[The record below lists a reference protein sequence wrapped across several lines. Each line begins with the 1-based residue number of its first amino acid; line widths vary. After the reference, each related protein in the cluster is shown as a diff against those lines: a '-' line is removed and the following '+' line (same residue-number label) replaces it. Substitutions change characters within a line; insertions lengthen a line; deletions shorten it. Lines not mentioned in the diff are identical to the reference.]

1 MPNLTLRGP
10 GKLGATECDEHF
22 TAAIVARL
30 AAVPE
35 DVAKVEGPRLAAMV
49 LPARRALWRLLEQ
62 HRPLALAA
70 ALRDRLSTSDQTGKG
85 GVRELREALA
95 DWLDPPLRC
104 RRCARPIRDRHNPEP
119 CRLSPDRGLHAQRRT
134 PRAPLPCRARTG
146 RAHHASRAVGTRNA
160 YGRLLDGSTLALFTP
175 VQADP
180 PCMAAAAAMAA
191 AKSKGKPA
199 STSTTS
205 KPPKDAAAKMSMH
218 GGPSAYDLAVD
229 RDCRILL
236 AALATPPVYHGP
248 PTREEDARARTLA
261 AARRAFERALE
272 QAMRHNGRLVLGVQA
287 RYFTPKGSVTRAD
300 LLQGG
305 LLGLRRALL
314 DYDSR
319 VAKISTYAINW
330 IYQGMGEV
338 FSGRDA
344 VAVPD
349 WARRMRVDVEEAG
362 VDPSALLGALE
373 ALPEAWGLQD
383 EPDPRANPPPPPLSP
398 WALMAA
404 CYDLAEAVLPGALA
418 AHAAEVRRLERKPDD
433 AAADDVVSPP
443 LPTDHSLAEIFAR
456 AAVGP
461 SRKPRPSERA
471 ERARERVSLA
481 VAQALGLGERAKG
494 GALLTAL
501 RFGASQ
507 VVVAT
512 ADGERDDAHGGGG
525 DDSASAGAGR
535 KDRIPEHLRED
546 SDDVEAR
553 AAEEQELHARWRLLL
568 RALEA
573 VRKDNPEAAEVV
585 RRRHGLDGGD
595 PETFEGIAES
605 GLVCTGRMP
614 CRESVRKMYAAATK
628 RMEAAVQAGLDA
640 AVDAVADS
648 STIAPPVVMS
658 EATMRALATFARRRG
673 ASLPLASPVAVAAG
687 RPVIRPARAAKAAR
701 ALAVLPHDDAVHH
714 AGDVQHRVAHLADL
728 PA

>member
-35 DVAKVEGPRLAAMV
+35 DVAKVEGPRLAGLV
-49 LPARRALWRLLEQ
+49 LPARRALWRLMEQ
-62 HRPLALAA
+62 YRPLALAA
-70 ALRDRLSTSDQTGKG
+70 ALRDRLATSDQTGKG

-104 RRCARPIRDRHNPEP
+104 RRCARPIRDRNAPGP
-119 CRLSPDRGLHAQRRT
+119 CRLSPERPRKQTPHRRT
-134 PRAPLPCRARTG
+134 PSSPLPPLPCRARTG
-146 RAHHASRAVGTRNA
+146 RAHHASRAAGTRDARGN
-160 YGRLLDGSTLALFTP
+160 LLDGLTLSLFTP

-180 PCMAAAAAMAA
+180 SCA
-191 AKSKGKPA
+191 
-199 STSTTS
+199 
-205 KPPKDAAAKMSMH
+205 AAAKMLRH
-218 GGPSAYDLAVD
+218 GGPSAYDLVVD
-229 RDCRILL
+229 RDCRVLL
-236 AALATPPVYHGP
+236 AALSAPPAKHGP
-248 PTREEDARARTLA
+248 PTRDEDARDRRLA

-272 QAMRHNGRLVLGVQA
+272 QAVRHNGRLVLGVQA
-287 RYFTPKGSVTRAD
+287 RYFTPRGSVTRAD

-305 LLGLRRALL
+305 LMGLRRALL

-344 VAVPD
+344 VSVPD
-349 WARRMRVDVEEAG
+349 WACRMRVDVEESG
-362 VDPSALLGALE
+362 VSPNDLLGLLE

-383 EPDPRANPPPPPLSP
+383 EPDQRKGAAPPALSP
-398 WALMAA
+398 WALAA
-404 CYDLAEAVLPGALA
+404 TCYDLAAAVLPGALA
-418 AHAAEVRRLERKPDD
+418 AHRVARMAAQQEDEVVVPD
-433 AAADDVVSPP
+433 AP
-443 LPTDHSLAEIFAR
+443 PTDHSLAESFAR

-461 SRKPRPSERA
+461 SGKPRPAERA
-471 ERARERVSLA
+471 ERARERVALA

-501 RFGASQ
+501 RCGASQ
-507 VVVAT
+507 VVVAA
-512 ADGERDDAHGGGG
+512 ADGERDDAGGGG
-525 DDSASAGAGR
+525 DDASSAGAGR

-553 AAEEQELHARWRLLL
+553 AAAEQELHARWRLLL
-568 RALEA
+568 RALED
-573 VRKDNPEAAEVV
+573 VRQDSPEAAEVV

-628 RMEAAVQAGLDA
+628 RMEAAVQAGLEA
-640 AVDAVADS
+640 AAAGDDMAEEAA
-648 STIAPPVVMS
+648 TTPPPVIMS
-658 EATMRALATFARRRG
+658 EATMRALATFARRRE
-673 ASLPLASPVAVAAG
+673 AVLPLAGPVA
-687 RPVIRPARAAKAAR
+687 IPARPTPRRPTRAAVTAR
-701 ALAVLPHDDAVHH
+701 AFPILPHDDAVHH
-714 AGDVQHRVAHLADL
+714 PADVQHHVAHLADL